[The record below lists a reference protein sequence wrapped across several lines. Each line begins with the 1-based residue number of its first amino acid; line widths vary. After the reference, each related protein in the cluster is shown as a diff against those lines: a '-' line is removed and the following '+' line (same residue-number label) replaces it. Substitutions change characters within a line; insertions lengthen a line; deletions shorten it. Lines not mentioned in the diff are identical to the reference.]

1 MGVIDVD
8 HEILSV
14 NARVA
19 MHAAE
24 QTTVH
29 IAAEIEGDIDG
40 LMDTLVSEGPYAYA
54 IKPELNPDG
63 SVTIPIATTPEEIR
77 EWYKLIRGMSAL
89 LPGWPVIEVFGDW
102 YTFQESISRG
112 RRKGSEE
119 VTESETIA
127 LFPSGRDSGIT
138 GELVW
143 YRMRGEGLGG
153 GRTPAGDGGQTD
165 LRKLGIE
172 LHDHYVHALQRSDV
186 DGILEIFTDHAQSA
200 VRDYAHETGTLIGL
214 HGADDHAS
222 YYRSLFEKYEIVRV
236 DRMHRVAQ
244 DWYVFAELHVT
255 VRARSEQS
263 PRRTLSFRNA
273 EFFIPGSDGRF
284 IGRIGHGTDPIE
296 DLLQTE
302 P

>member
-8 HEILSV
+8 HEILSA

-24 QTTVH
+24 QMMVH
-29 IAAEIEGDIDG
+29 IAAEIKGDIDG
-40 LMDTLVSEGPYAYA
+40 LMETLVPEGPYAYA

-112 RRKGSEE
+112 RRKGSDT
-119 VTESETIA
+119 VTESPTIA
-127 LFPSGRDSGIT
+127 LFPSARGSGIT

-143 YRMRGEGLGG
+143 YRMPGVGSGITPGG
-153 GRTPAGDGGQTD
+153 TGNQTD
-165 LRKLGIE
+165 LRKLGLE
-172 LHDHYVHALQRSDV
+172 HHDRYVEALRTSNV

-200 VRDYAHETGTLIGL
+200 VRDYANDTGTLIGL
-214 HGADDHAS
+214 HGAVDHSS
-222 YYRSLFEKYEIVRV
+222 YYRSLFDKYEILRV

-255 VRARSEQS
+255 VRARHEPAQE
-263 PRRTLSFRNA
+263 RTLSFRNA
-273 EFFIPGSDGRF
+273 EFFIPGNDGRF
-284 IGRIGHGTDPIE
+284 IARIGHGTDPMQ
-296 DLLQTE
+296 DLLE
-302 P
+302 AHP